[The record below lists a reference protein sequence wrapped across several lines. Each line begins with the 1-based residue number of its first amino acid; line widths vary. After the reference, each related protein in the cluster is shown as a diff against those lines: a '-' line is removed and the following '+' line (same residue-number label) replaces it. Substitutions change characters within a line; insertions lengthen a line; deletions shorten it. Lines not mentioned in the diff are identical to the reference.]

1 MKKTDPYKILGVHRE
16 ATDDEIKKA
25 YRRLARQHHPDLNN
39 NSGVSEQRFKEVSEA
54 YEILSDSGKRRR
66 YDRFGHADS
75 SWNPVGGASGTSWG
89 GYTGS
94 SYRSGRGYHFGRS
107 AGEGFFEDFFSE
119 FVRSQAH
126 GGKRSYR
133 SAKARDY
140 EYSLTVDF
148 EQAFRGVHAF
158 VRIKDRKIDVH
169 IPAGVETGSRV
180 RVPGQ
185 GEFAGA
191 GVAPGDLY
199 LEITVRPH
207 EFFRREGKNI
217 YFTVG
222 ITVAEAILG
231 ARVEIPGPDGRLAL
245 KLPPGTQSG
254 TVFRF
259 KEKGFPSLSDP
270 TRGDFLVTSN
280 IVVPEDVDDVSRS
293 ILEEFER
300 RNPIRPRRGL

>member
-1 MKKTDPYKILGVHRE
+1 MKKSDPYKVLGVHRG

-39 NSGVSEQRFKEVSEA
+39 NSGASEQRFKEVSEA
-54 YEILSDSGKRRR
+54 YEVLSDSEKRRR
-66 YDRFGHADS
+66 YDRFGHGDPSWDPFGGS
-75 SWNPVGGASGTSWG
+75 SYTSWG

-94 SYRSGRGYHFGRS
+94 SFQSGRGYQFGRG
-107 AGEGFFEDFFSE
+107 AGGGVFEDFFSE
-119 FVRSQAH
+119 FVRSQPY
-126 GGKRSYR
+126 GGRRSYR
-133 SAKARDY
+133 SARGRDY

-148 EQAFRGVHAF
+148 DQAYLGVHAF
-158 VRIKDRKIDVH
+158 VRIRDRKIDVF

-185 GEFAGA
+185 GEMGGR
-191 GVAPGDLY
+191 GVAAGDLY

-207 EFFRREGKNI
+207 DFFRRDGKNI

-222 ITVAEAILG
+222 VTVAEAILG

-270 TRGDFLVTSN
+270 IRGDFLVTSN
-280 IVVPEDVDDVSRS
+280 IVVPEAVDDVSRS